1 MGDRRLFFLQSEAI
15 RERVC
20 DFVRR
25 APDGYRVEIKEQKR
39 SLDQNAKLWAMLS
52 DVASQV
58 VWYGQ
63 KLTSDDWKD
72 VFTASLRKTRV
83 VPGIDAGSFVPLGM
97 RTSDMS
103 KAEMADLIELIY
115 AFGADH
121 NVQWSEPA
129 LRQLPGAQAA

>member
-1 MGDRRLFFLQSEAI
+1 MADRRLFFLQSDAI

-20 DFVRR
+20 EYVRR
-25 APDGYRVEIKEQKR
+25 APVGYRVEIKEQKR

-52 DVASQV
+52 DVALQV

-72 VFTASLRKTRV
+72 VFTASLRKARV
-83 VPGIDAGSFVPLGM
+83 VPGIDGGSFVPLGM

-103 KAEMADLIELIY
+103 KTEMRDLLELIY
-115 AFGADH
+115 AFGAEHD
-121 NVQWSEPA
+121 VQWSEPVA
-129 LRQLPGAQAA
+129 RMRAA